1 MIRIIFIFFGC
12 IALILGTIGI
22 FLPGLPTT
30 PLVLLASWCFYKSSP
45 KMREWLLNSFF
56 GNYIRDYERKGGMT
70 KGKKVFVVSL
80 MAAMVLTSAFFL
92 ISNPIVKYVVLAA
105 GAVGCIVVIFFVPN
119 AKKD

>member
-1 MIRIIFIFFGC
+1 MIRIIFIILGC
-12 IALILGTIGI
+12 LALILGTIGI

-70 KGKKVFVVSL
+70 KGKKVLVITL
-80 MAAMVLTSAFFL
+80 MVTMVLTSAFFL
-92 ISNPIVKYVVLAA
+92 ITNPIVRYVVLAA
-105 GAVGCIVVIFFVPN
+105 GAIGCIVVIFFVPN
-119 AKKD
+119 AKDN

>member
-1 MIRIIFIFFGC
+1 MIRIIFIILGYL
-12 IALILGTIGI
+12 ALILGTIGI

>member
-30 PLVLLASWCFYKSSP
+30 PLVLLASWCFYKGSP

-70 KGKKVFVVSL
+70 KGKKVLVITL
-80 MAAMVLTSAFFL
+80 MVTMVLISAFFL
-92 ISNPIVKYVVLAA
+92 ITNPIVRYVVLAA
-105 GAVGCIVVIFFVPN
+105 GAIGCIVVIFFVPN
-119 AKKD
+119 AKDN

>member
-1 MIRIIFIFFGC
+1 MIRIIFIILGC
-12 IALILGTIGI
+12 LALILGTIGI

>member
-1 MIRIIFIFFGC
+1 MIRIIFIILGC
-12 IALILGTIGI
+12 LALILGTIGI

-92 ISNPIVKYVVLAA
+92 ISNPIVKYVVLAS

>member
-70 KGKKVFVVSL
+70 KGKKVLVITL
-80 MAAMVLTSAFFL
+80 MVTMVLTSAFFL
-92 ISNPIVKYVVLAA
+92 ITNPIVRYVVLAA

-119 AKKD
+119 AKDN

>member
-1 MIRIIFIFFGC
+1 MIRIIFIILGC
-12 IALILGTIGI
+12 LALILGTIGI

-80 MAAMVLTSAFFL
+80 MTAMVLTSAFFL

>member
-70 KGKKVFVVSL
+70 KGKKVLVITL
-80 MAAMVLTSAFFL
+80 MVTMVLTSAFFL
-92 ISNPIVKYVVLAA
+92 ISNPIVRYVVLAA

-119 AKKD
+119 AKDN

>member
-1 MIRIIFIFFGC
+1 
-12 IALILGTIGI
+12 
-22 FLPGLPTT
+22 
-30 PLVLLASWCFYKSSP
+30 
-45 KMREWLLNSFF
+45 
-56 GNYIRDYERKGGMT
+56 MT

>member
-1 MIRIIFIFFGC
+1 MIRIIFIILGC
-12 IALILGTIGI
+12 LALILGTIGI

-56 GNYIRDYERKGGMT
+56 GNYIHDYERKGGMT

>member
-70 KGKKVFVVSL
+70 KGKKVLVITL
-80 MAAMVLTSAFFL
+80 MVTMVLTSAFFL
-92 ISNPIVKYVVLAA
+92 ITNPIVRYIVLAA
-105 GAVGCIVVIFFVPN
+105 GAIGCIVVIFFVPN
-119 AKKD
+119 AKDN